1 MKVIIPNRLEL
12 LSCSVSEGDEVDG
25 ALWDASATY
34 GKGVRARHEHVRYE
48 SLADGNRGNNPAE
61 TWSGI
66 SARWKRL
73 GATAP
78 YRMLDDFVETQTV
91 SPEGVPLIFGVPFD
105 RATALALLN
114 VEGGAARVTVSD
126 NEDDEEALYTADI
139 SLTRDIA
146 SLSPH
151 AYNYELIDS
160 RVNVAVTD
168 IPMPIMGTLNVSI
181 DPGQG
186 SAARLGHVVVG
197 AARYLG
203 ATLYDVEVGM
213 TDYSRKDVDDF
224 GVATLVRRSFA
235 STTSLPLYL
244 RPERMDF
251 VARVLQSVRA
261 TPCVWIGDNRDDG
274 HQSLTVYGWLEDWRM
289 VCAGPNEIQLSLEI
303 QGLI

>member
-25 ALWDASATY
+25 ALWEASTAY
-34 GKGVRARHEHVRYE
+34 AKGVRVRHEHVRYE
-48 SLADGNRGNNPAE
+48 SLADANKGNNPAE

-66 SARWKRL
+66 SAKWKKL

-78 YRMLDDFVETQTV
+78 YLMLDDFVETQTV
-91 SPEGVPLIFGVPFD
+91 SPDSAVLEFSVPFN
-105 RATALALLN
+105 RAMSFALLN
-114 VEGGAARVTVSD
+114 VEGATASVTVT
-126 NEDDEEALYTADI
+126 DDEDGEALFTADI
-139 SLTRDIA
+139 SLTRDIGA
-146 SLSPH
+146 LSLH

-160 RVNVAVTD
+160 RINVAVTD
-168 IPMPIMGTLNVSI
+168 IPMPIAGTLNVRI

-186 SAARLGHVVVG
+186 SMARLGHVVVG
-197 AARYLG
+197 AARHLG
-203 ATLYDVEVGM
+203 ATLYDAEVGM

-244 RPERMDF
+244 HPDRMDF
-251 VARVLQSVRA
+251 VARVLQSIRA
-261 TPCVWIGDNRDDG
+261 TPCVWIGDNLDDG

-289 VCAGPNEIQLSLEI
+289 VCAGPNETQLSLEI

>member
-12 LSCSVSEGDEVDG
+12 LSCSMSEGDEVDG
-25 ALWDASATY
+25 VLWDASVTY
-34 GKGVRARHEHVRYE
+34 ARGTMVRHEHVRYE
-48 SLADGNRGNNPAE
+48 SLADANKGNNPAE

-78 YRMLDDFVETQTV
+78 YRMLDDLVETQTV
-91 SPEGVPLIFGVPFD
+91 SPESGPLTFGVPFN

-114 VEGGAARVTVSD
+114 VEGGTAGVTVT
-126 NEDDEEALYTADI
+126 DDEDGEELFADDI
-139 SLTRDIA
+139 SLTRDIG
-146 SLSPH
+146 SLSLH
-151 AYNYELIDS
+151 AYNHELIDS
-160 RVNVAVTD
+160 RINVAVTD
-168 IPMPIMGTLNVSI
+168 IPMPIAGTLSVSI

-186 SAARLGHVVVG
+186 STARLGHVVVG

-203 ATLYDVEVGM
+203 ATLYDAEVSM

-244 RPERMDF
+244 HPDRMDF
-251 VARVLQSVRA
+251 VARVLQSIRA
-261 TPCVWIGDNRDDG
+261 TPCVFIGDNRDDG
-274 HQSLTVYGWLEDWRM
+274 HQSLTVYGWLDEWRM